1 MISIMKNKIKKDNIK
16 NYLLFRIS
24 IEDSIDDL
32 RIKLKDDIKLCKDK
46 IAKIPNISV
55 QKIEFYTTLYKKN
68 FKSVEKTTNEV
79 FDTLISQFDYIQTSM
94 NYKTNETIIKEYIL
108 KSLTGWIEL
117 QEFRKSKRFE
127 IKSYREENKGIINF
141 NSAENSFV
149 EMRRNLKHINEENYL
164 EDLKE
169 CREVVDL
176 LIKEK
181 NQIIKTIKLE
191 KSKKQKPYKMSEV
204 EIIQMMFSSKEI
216 KEQLN
221 QL

>member
-1 MISIMKNKIKKDNIK
+1 MKNKIKKDNIK
-16 NYLLFRIS
+16 NYLLFRITV
-24 IEDSIDDL
+24 EDSIDDL
-32 RIKLKDDIKLCKDK
+32 RIRLKEDLKLCKDK
-46 IAKIPNISV
+46 IVKIPNISV

-68 FKSVEKTTNEV
+68 FKSVEKTTNKV
-79 FDTLISQFDYIQTSM
+79 FDTLISQFDYIQSSI
-94 NYKTNETIIKEYIL
+94 NYKANETIIKEYIL

-127 IKSYREENKGIINF
+127 IKSYREENKGQINF
-141 NSAENSFV
+141 NAAENSFV
-149 EMRRNLKHINEENYL
+149 EMRRNMRHINEENYL

-181 NQIIKTIKLE
+181 NPTIETIKLE
-191 KSKKQKPYKMSEV
+191 KPKKQKPYKMTEA

>member
-1 MISIMKNKIKKDNIK
+1 MKNKTKKDNIK
-16 NYLLFRIS
+16 NYLLFRIA

-32 RIKLKDDIKLCKDK
+32 RIRLKDDLKLCKDK
-46 IAKIPNISV
+46 IVKIPNISV

-79 FDTLISQFDYIQTSM
+79 FDTLINQFDYIQTSM
-94 NYKTNETIIKEYIL
+94 NYKANETIIKEYIL

-127 IKSYREENKGIINF
+127 IKSYREENKGQINF
-141 NSAENSFV
+141 NAAENSFV
-149 EMRRNLKHINEENYL
+149 EMRRNMKHINEENYL

-176 LIKEK
+176 LIKDK
-181 NQIIKTIKLE
+181 NPTIKTIKLE
-191 KSKKQKPYKMSEV
+191 KPKKQKPYKMTEA

>member
-1 MISIMKNKIKKDNIK
+1 MKNKIKKDNIK
-16 NYLLFRIS
+16 NYLLFRIA

-32 RIKLKDDIKLCKDK
+32 RIRLKDNLKLCKDK
-46 IAKIPNISV
+46 IVKIPNISV

-79 FDTLISQFDYIQTSM
+79 FDTLINQFDYIQPSM
-94 NYKTNETIIKEYIL
+94 NYKANETIIKEYIL

-117 QEFRKSKRFE
+117 QEFIKSKRFE
-127 IKSYREENKGIINF
+127 IKSYREENKGQINF
-141 NSAENSFV
+141 NAAENSFV
-149 EMRRNLKHINEENYL
+149 EMRRNTKHINEENYL

-176 LIKEK
+176 LIKDK
-181 NQIIKTIKLE
+181 NSTITTIKLE
-191 KSKKQKPYKMSEV
+191 KPKKQKPYKMTEA

>member
-1 MISIMKNKIKKDNIK
+1 MKNKIKKDNIK
-16 NYLLFRIS
+16 NYLLFRIA
-24 IEDSIDDL
+24 IESSIDALRMRLKEDL
-32 RIKLKDDIKLCKDK
+32 KLYKDK
-46 IAKIPNISV
+46 IVKIPNISV

-68 FKSVEKTTNEV
+68 FKSIEITTNEV

-94 NYKTNETIIKEYIL
+94 NYKTNERIIKEYIL

-117 QEFRKSKRFE
+117 QEFRKLKRFE
-127 IKSYREENKGIINF
+127 IKSYREENKGKINF
-141 NSAENSFV
+141 NAAENSFV
-149 EMRRNLKHINEENYL
+149 EMRRNIKHINEENYL

-176 LIKEK
+176 LIKET
-181 NQIIKTIKLE
+181 NPSIETIKLE
-191 KSKKQKPYKMSEV
+191 KPKKQKPYKMTEA
-204 EIIQMMFSSKEI
+204 EIIQMLFSNNEI

>member
-1 MISIMKNKIKKDNIK
+1 MKNKIKKDNIK
-16 NYLLFRIS
+16 NYLLFRIT
-24 IEDSIDDL
+24 IEDSIDNL
-32 RIKLKDDIKLCKDK
+32 RIKLKENLKLYKDK
-46 IAKIPNISV
+46 IVKIPNISV

-79 FDTLISQFDYIQTSM
+79 FDTLINQFDYVRTSM
-94 NYKTNETIIKEYIL
+94 NYKANETIIKEYIL
-108 KSLTGWIEL
+108 KSLTSWIEL

-127 IKSYREENKGIINF
+127 IKSYREENKGQINF
-141 NSAENSFV
+141 NAAENSFV
-149 EMRRNLKHINEENYL
+149 EMRRNMKHLDEENYL

-169 CREVVDL
+169 CREVADL

-181 NQIIKTIKLE
+181 KPTIETIKLE
-191 KSKKQKPYKMSEV
+191 KPKKQKPYKMTET
-204 EIIQMMFSSKEI
+204 EIIQMLFSNNEI

>member
-1 MISIMKNKIKKDNIK
+1 MKNKIKKDNIK
-16 NYLLFRIS
+16 NYLLFRIA

-32 RIKLKDDIKLCKDK
+32 RIRLKDDLKLYKDK
-46 IAKIPNISV
+46 IVKIPNISV

-79 FDTLISQFDYIQTSM
+79 FDTLINQFDYIQTSM
-94 NYKTNETIIKEYIL
+94 NYKANETIIKEYIL
-108 KSLTGWIEL
+108 KSLAGWVEL

-127 IKSYREENKGIINF
+127 IKSYREENKGQINF
-141 NSAENSFV
+141 NAAENSFV
-149 EMRRNLKHINEENYL
+149 EMRRNMKHINEENYL

-169 CREVVDL
+169 CREVVDS

-181 NQIIKTIKLE
+181 NPATTAFKTIKLE
-191 KSKKQKPYKMSEV
+191 KPKKQKPYKMTEA
-204 EIIQMMFSSKEI
+204 EIIQMMFSNKEI

>member
-1 MISIMKNKIKKDNIK
+1 MKNKIKKDNIK
-16 NYLLFRIS
+16 NYLLFRIA

-32 RIKLKDDIKLCKDK
+32 RIRLKDDLKLYKDK
-46 IAKIPNISV
+46 IVKIPNISV

-79 FDTLISQFDYIQTSM
+79 FDTLISQFDYIQPSM
-94 NYKTNETIIKEYIL
+94 NYKANETIIKEYIL

-127 IKSYREENKGIINF
+127 IKSYREENKAKMNF
-141 NSAENSFV
+141 NAAENSFI
-149 EMRRNLKHINEENYL
+149 EMRRNMKHINEENYL

-181 NQIIKTIKLE
+181 NPTITTIKLE
-191 KSKKQKPYKMSEV
+191 KPKK
-204 EIIQMMFSSKEI
+204 
-216 KEQLN
+216 
-221 QL
+221 